1 MSKLAKPGEITDSG
15 DPWEN
20 LANAVI
26 ARAAN
31 DYLASSE
38 KRSREGVK
46 LDEVIQFFHSDWFG
60 ILTQVDPDYLL
71 EQLDKE
77 KRLRA
82 LEVSK
87 KRNE

>member
-1 MSKLAKPGEITDSG
+1 MSKPANIDVAIDSH

-20 LANAVI
+20 LANAI
-26 ARAAN
+26 ILQAAN
-31 DYLASSE
+31 DYLASPE
-38 KRSREGVK
+38 KRKREYVH
-46 LDEVIQFFHSDWFG
+46 LDEVINFFHSDWFEFLSG
-60 ILTQVDPDYLL
+60 ADPDYLL

-87 KRNE
+87 KRNK

>member
-1 MSKLAKPGEITDSG
+1 MSKLANADVTIDSH

-20 LANAVI
+20 LANAI
-26 ARAAN
+26 ILQAAN
-31 DYLASSE
+31 DYLASPE
-38 KRSREGVK
+38 KRKREYVH
-46 LDEVIQFFHSDWFG
+46 LDEVINFFHGDWFG

-82 LEVSK
+82 LEASK
-87 KRNE
+87 KRNK